1 MLLNFFS
8 QVGLIL
14 KPSNRAV
21 YNKQTKHFPE
31 DWAYHDKQLQPYDDE
46 FQW

>member
-8 QVGLIL
+8 QVGIV

-21 YNKQTKHFPE
+21 CNKQTKHFPE
-31 DWAYHDKQLQPYDDE
+31 DWAYHDKQLQLYDDE